1 MVDGSTTLW
10 QKGRMDRT
18 TIRRVGQ
25 PLAWLASLGGEIWTL
40 VSWCWG
46 GGLKVL
52 GELGPPEYAALT
64 AMFGAVFL
72 YSSWTLAQPLRPSR
86 RLESMIDEMTTVR
99 GLVGQNIDY
108 DTLLSGYDEEKARK
122 LARALDELKI
132 PHPPVTGETVV
143 EDWHRFLI
151 RLGAEARVRN
161 IRSARRLWKEMAC
174 IPSEY
179 GHQ

>member
-1 MVDGSTTLW
+1 
-10 QKGRMDRT
+10 MDWT

-25 PLAWLASLGGEIWTL
+25 PLAWLASLGGWVWTL
-40 VSWCWG
+40 VSWSWG

-86 RLESMIDEMTTVR
+86 RLRSMIDEMTTVR
-99 GLVGQNIDY
+99 GSMGNHIGHDQ
-108 DTLLSGYDEEKARK
+108 LSNRRVRQQSRPRPLPGYYEEKVRK
-122 LARALDELKI
+122 LARALDKLKI
-132 PHPPVTGETVV
+132 PHPPVTGETVG

-161 IRSARRLWKEMAC
+161 ICGARRLWKEMQE
-174 IPSEY
+174 STTDN
-179 GHQ
+179 

>member
-1 MVDGSTTLW
+1 
-10 QKGRMDRT
+10 MDRT

-25 PLAWLASLGGEIWTL
+25 PLAWLVASLGGEVWTL
-40 VSWCWG
+40 VSWSLG

-52 GELGPPEYAALT
+52 GELGPPEYAALA

-86 RLESMIDEMTTVR
+86 RLESMIVEMTTVR
-99 GLVGQNIDY
+99 ARLGPNIFY
-108 DTLLSGYDEEKARK
+108 DDFRQESRSQPLSGYDEEQVRK

-132 PHPPVTGETVV
+132 PHPAVTGETVV
-143 EDWHRFLI
+143 EDWHRFLV

-161 IRSARRLWKEMAC
+161 IRGARRLWKEMQE
-174 IPSEY
+174 STTDD
-179 GHQ
+179 